1 MPIKNFAC
9 DIHDIQKQL
18 EFHIYPS
25 IDPPFIA
32 CDTINMIT
40 AQRLLYAIALQ
51 IKNGKAETASPF
63 SGNIL
68 FLFQIFRK
76 FIYYPHKNSYPLSNR
91 KKDKKHE
98 K

>member
-25 IDPPFIA
+25 IEPPFIA

-51 IKNGKAETASPF
+51 IKTAKQKLPHRSRVTSYF
-63 SGNIL
+63 FFKYLESS
-68 FLFQIFRK
+68 
-76 FIYYPHKNSYPLSNR
+76 FITHTKIAI
-91 KKDKKHE
+91 H
-98 K
+98 

>member
-1 MPIKNFAC
+1 MPIKNFVC

-18 EFHIYPS
+18 ESHIYPS
-25 IDPPFIA
+25 TDPPFIA
-32 CDTINMIT
+32 YATINMVT

-68 FLFQIFRK
+68 FLF
-76 FIYYPHKNSYPLSNR
+76 
-91 KKDKKHE
+91 
-98 K
+98 